1 LRRLLRGLVVV
12 ARTDGRCERHRH
24 HRGFGLALLL
34 MSPYR
39 LLRMPFMLFVEF
51 FRCTPAIVQIV
62 WIFYCVPMLFDVF
75 LDPITMGVLALGLNL
90 TAFNAEAYRASI
102 QAVPKE
108 QIDAGIA
115 LGLNPWQRI
124 LHIVFPTAFRA
135 SVPVLLTNGIVIFQ
149 QSALVAIVAI
159 ADLMYEAQVAG
170 DGNLSPD
177 RDLHRRRSHL
187 FRGVVPRHPDRRPAG
202 APPPT
207 ARKLGGQMSL
217 DFSVLARFEH
227 ALLLGLMT
235 TLELTVVCILLGC
248 TLGFLLASH
257 ERRAAPS
264 FA

>member
-1 LRRLLRGLVVV
+1 MNYTFDFNSISFGPLLRGLVVSLELTV
-12 ARTDGRCERHRH
+12 AANVIGIVA
-24 HRGFGLALLL
+24 GFGLALLL

-115 LGLNPWQRI
+115 LGLNPWQRV
-124 LHIVFPTAFRA
+124 LYIVFPTAFRA

-159 ADLMYEAQVAG
+159 ADLMYEAKSLATETYRPIETFTVVALIYFAVSFPVTQIVG
-170 DGNLSPD
+170 L
-177 RDLHRRRSHL
+177 LERRR
-187 FRGVVPRHPDRRPAG
+187 
-202 APPPT
+202 
-207 ARKLGGQMSL
+207 QQ
-217 DFSVLARFEH
+217 
-227 ALLLGLMT
+227 
-235 TLELTVVCILLGC
+235 
-248 TLGFLLASH
+248 LAS
-257 ERRAAPS
+257 
-264 FA
+264 